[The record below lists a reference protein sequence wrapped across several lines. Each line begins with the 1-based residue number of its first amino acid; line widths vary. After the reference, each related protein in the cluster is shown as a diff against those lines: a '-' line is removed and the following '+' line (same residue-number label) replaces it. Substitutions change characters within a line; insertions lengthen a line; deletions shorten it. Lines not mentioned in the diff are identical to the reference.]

1 MSRYLAIGDIHGC
14 LTAFN
19 TLLDFVQVQP
29 EDTMITLGDYVD
41 RGPQTRGVIE
51 RLIELTTSHSLITL
65 RGNHEILMLFA
76 RESESNFRRWISAG
90 GDAVQKSYDL
100 PDSDGPRVLDQIPA
114 EHWTFLKRNL
124 LAYWETETHFFVH
137 ANADPEIELA
147 EQPDEILYW
156 ERFNYPTRHRSGK
169 IMVCG
174 HSAQKSGLPICTEH
188 AVCNDT
194 KAYGG
199 GWLSCLD
206 IQANRIFQANQQ
218 SETRQ
223 FSLDDW
229 L

>member
-19 TLLDFVQVQP
+19 TLLDFVDVQP
-29 EDTMITLGDYVD
+29 DDTMIALGDYVD

-51 RLIELTTSHSLITL
+51 RLIGLKATHRLITL

-90 GDAVQKSYDL
+90 GDAVLSSYDL
-100 PDSDGPRVLDQIPA
+100 KPAAGPQVLDQVPA
-114 EHWTFLKRNL
+114 EHWTFLKRDL
-124 LAYWETETHFFVH
+124 LPCWEMESHFFVH
-137 ANADPEIELA
+137 ANADPGIELA
-147 EQPDEILYW
+147 DQPDEMLYW
-156 ERFNYPTRHRSGK
+156 ERFNYPARHTSGK

-174 HSAQKSGLPICTEH
+174 HSSQKSGLPICTEH
-188 AVCNDT
+188 AVCIDT
-194 KAYGG
+194 RAYGS

-206 IQANRIFQANQQ
+206 IYANWIYQANQQ
-218 SETRQ
+218 AETRQ